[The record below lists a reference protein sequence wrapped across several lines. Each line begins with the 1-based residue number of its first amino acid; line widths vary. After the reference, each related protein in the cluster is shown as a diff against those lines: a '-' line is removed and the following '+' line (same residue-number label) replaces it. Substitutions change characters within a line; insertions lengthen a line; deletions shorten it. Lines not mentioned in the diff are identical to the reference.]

1 MQLPGG
7 DRSPRPLHY
16 ILILDCSGSMAVD
29 GKIQALNKAI
39 AGAIPGLKAIAKD
52 FPWIRLMVRAI
63 TFADGAR
70 WHIDTPTPIEELVWP
85 DVIADGV
92 TDMGK
97 ALALVAVQMR
107 ASRLHRQALP
117 PVLVLISDGYP
128 TDDYM
133 GGMRVLMAESW
144 SQQAIKIAIAL
155 GQDADHEILQTFI
168 DRPDLQPMAANN
180 PEALQAQLSWSAEA
194 VRISAASYVTV
205 ERQFLPLCLDL
216 PKSPALEAIW

>member
-7 DRSPRPLHY
+7 ELSPRPLHY

-39 AGAIPGLKAIAKD
+39 AAAIPGLRAIAKD
-52 FPWIRLMVRAI
+52 YPQVRLLVRAI

-133 GGMRVLMAESW
+133 GGMRVLMAEPW
-144 SQQAIKIAIAL
+144 AQQAVKVAIAL

-180 PEALQAQLSWSAEA
+180 PETLQAQLKWSSEA
-194 VRISAASYVTV
+194 VRISAASYITV
-205 ERQFLPLCLDL
+205 ERQFLPLSLDL
-216 PKSPALEAIW
+216 PKSPGLEAIW